1 MNGLKD
7 THRLPLVRSRDSC
20 PEPSWL
26 AITLRQF
33 QSVKTYH
40 LPLTQNLKCP
50 GLSTAAPNIAPL
62 NQESSKSHQTLGAV
76 LVVVL
81 VLSILCAVLITAFI
95 VLVKSKHRRKGRV
108 GPVSVQGRGVSTIS
122 GRAKASAGGYI
133 EFGFT
138 PQSTPSTPHKP
149 RLHPNETRV

>member
-7 THRLPLVRSRDSC
+7 THRLPLVRSHDGC

-40 LPLTQNLKCP
+40 LPLTQNLMCP
-50 GLSTAAPNIAPL
+50 DLSTAAPNIALL
-62 NQESSKSHQTLGAV
+62 NQESSGSHQTLGAV

-81 VLSILCAVLITAFI
+81 VLSILCAVLLTALV
-95 VLVKSKHRRKGRV
+95 VLVKSKHRRKGRA
-108 GPVSVQGRGVSTIS
+108 GPAASVRGRGVSTIS
-122 GRAKASAGGYI
+122 GRASAGGYI